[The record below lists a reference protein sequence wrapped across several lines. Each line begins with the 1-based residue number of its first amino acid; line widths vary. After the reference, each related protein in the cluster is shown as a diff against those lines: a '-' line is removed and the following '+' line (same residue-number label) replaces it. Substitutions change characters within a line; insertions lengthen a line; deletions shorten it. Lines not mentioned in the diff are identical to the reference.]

1 MPLSLSLP
9 ARQLIACMLS
19 RDPIDRPRLD
29 QIAQHEFLSQVSLDF
44 DFLVWSVHRYSL
56 NKSFCPPSQGFIPE
70 TLPSSCCLSAPDFHI
85 SSPAKSF
92 FKKAAAA
99 LFGGKRD
106 KAKYY
111 ENLSKF

>member
-1 MPLSLSLP
+1 M
-9 ARQLIACMLS
+9 
-19 RDPIDRPRLD
+19 
-29 QIAQHEFLSQVSLDF
+29 
-44 DFLVWSVHRYSL
+44 
-56 NKSFCPPSQGFIPE
+56 PE

-92 FKKAAAA
+92 FRKAAAA

-111 ENLSKF
+111 ENLSKYQTYCH

>member
-1 MPLSLSLP
+1 
-9 ARQLIACMLS
+9 MLS
-19 RDPIDRPRLD
+19 RDPADRPRLD
-29 QIAQHEFLSQVSLDF
+29 EIAQHEFLSQVGFCLMDF
-44 DFLVWSVHRYSL
+44 TSAMADVFSIEIPTGD
-56 NKSFCPPSQGFIPE
+56 FCPQGFMPE

-92 FKKAAAA
+92 FRKAAAA

-111 ENLSKF
+111 DNLSE